1 MATTVQEV
9 VDYVLKT
16 PLNTN
21 KAILNAMLVDLAGNG
36 SNEIVQL
43 RRDND
48 YNYAKIGDTFIP
60 ANGEICLVD
69 TSKDGLRAKCGD
81 GKSTWNQLDYIDEYV
96 VKGYFHD
103 GKFYRD
109 MQHTKVISGATQKIY
124 IDIKDRIIY
133 FFNDNKFI
141 SVAGMIF
148 DGTTEKTTASEDTA
162 GTMKLYQSIGLNTDG
177 TMSQKAI
184 LEELD
189 DKVEVTLDASEELLV
204 FAK

>member
-21 KAILNAMLVDLAGNG
+21 KAILNAMLTDLAGAG
-36 SNEIVQL
+36 SDGVVQL

-60 ANGEICLVD
+60 KNGEICLVD

-81 GKSTWNQLDYIDEYV
+81 GKSTWNQLDYIDEYI
-96 VKGYFHD
+96 VKGYYYED
-103 GKFYRD
+103 KFYRD
-109 MQHTKVISGATQKIY
+109 AEHTKQVQGAIHKIY
-124 IDIKDRIIY
+124 IDVKDRIIY
-133 FFNDNKFI
+133 FFNDEHFY
-141 SVAGMIF
+141 SAAGSF
-148 DGTTEKTTASEDTA
+148 DGTTEKTTASEDVA
-162 GTMKLYQSIGLNTDG
+162 GTMRLYQGVGNNTDG

-184 LEELD
+184 LDELD
-189 DKVEVTLDASEELLV
+189 DKVEVSLNASEELLV
-204 FAK
+204 FTI

>member
-21 KAILNAMLVDLAGNG
+21 KAILNAMLTDLAGTDSDG
-36 SNEIVQL
+36 VVQL

-60 ANGEICLVD
+60 LNGEVCLVD
-69 TSKDGLRAKCGD
+69 TSRDGLRVKCGD

-96 VKGYFHD
+96 VKGYYFE
-103 GKFYRD
+103 GNFYRD
-109 MQHTKVISGATQKIY
+109 AAHTKIVQGAIHKLY
-124 IDIKDRIIY
+124 IDINKRLIY
-133 FFNDNKFI
+133 FFNENEFV
-141 SVAGMIF
+141 SAG
-148 DGTTEKTTASEDTA
+148 GEVYEPATETTP
-162 GTMKLYQSIGLNTDG
+162 GVMKLYQSIGRHTDG

-184 LEELD
+184 ADELD
-189 DKVEVTLDASEELLV
+189 DKVEIALNAAEELLI
-204 FAK
+204 FSQD

>member
-21 KAILNAMLVDLAGNG
+21 KAILNAMLVDLANTDPDG
-36 SNEIVQL
+36 IVQL

-48 YNYAKIGDTFIP
+48 YNYAKNGDTFIP

-69 TSKDGLRAKCGD
+69 TARDGLRAKCGD
-81 GKSTWNQLDYIDEYV
+81 GKTVWNDLDYIDEYV
-96 VKGYFHD
+96 VKGYHFE

-109 MQHTKVISGATQKIY
+109 AAHTKEVPGAVHKIY
-124 IDIKDRIIY
+124 IDVKDRTFY
-133 FFNDNKFI
+133 FFNGDEFFSANGI
-141 SVAGMIF
+141 
-148 DGTTEKTTASEDTA
+148 GTTSETTASETTA
-162 GTMKLYQSIGLNTDG
+162 GTMRLYQTVGQNTDG

-184 LEELD
+184 LDELD
-189 DKVEVTLDASEELLV
+189 DKVEVTLNASEELLV
-204 FAK
+204 FTI